1 MKGTYVLLLELPR
14 STKVQVGS
22 LGELDFQSGTYSYVG
37 SALNGLEG
45 RVRRHLREDK
55 KFHWHIDYFLKSAK
69 VTHVIFAECE
79 QRKECDIAKS
89 LANKF
94 GMIKDFG
101 SSDCDCESHLFYSS
115 DINELR
121 NGVESSF
128 EEEGLNPRFWQNG
141 KEMAKQEKK

>member
-22 LGELDFQSGTYSYVG
+22 LGELDFQRGAYSYVG

-45 RVRRHLREDK
+45 RVKRHLREDK
-55 KFHWHIDYFLKSAK
+55 KFHWHIDYFLESAK
-69 VTHVIFAECE
+69 VTDVIFAECK
-79 QRKECDIAKS
+79 QRRECDIAKN

-94 GMIKDFG
+94 SMIKDFG

-121 NGVESSF
+121 NEVESSF